1 MKLLIITQA
10 IDKNNPVLGFFVRW
24 VEEFSKKSE
33 KVTVICLEKG
43 EYNLPANVK
52 VISLGKESNF
62 KYSILNFK
70 LFKNIKYIFNFYLYI
85 FKYRNDYDAV
95 FVHMNQEYVLL
106 GGIFWRLFGK
116 KIMLWRN
123 HPYGSFLT
131 DFAVWLSDRV
141 FCTSKYSYTARFKKT
156 EIMPVGIDTDFFR
169 RNPEIKKIP
178 NSILF
183 LGRIS
188 PIKKPDLFIKALNL
202 LDKDGITF
210 KALIVGDPLPKDI
223 GYYEGLK
230 LKVKEYN
237 LENKVEFIGSVK
249 HEEAVDL
256 YNKYE
261 LYVNL
266 TPSGSMDKTIFEAM
280 ACESLVLV
288 ANKSLNDEIDKEFV
302 LERESDKNIAF
313 QLKNILSLN
322 IKEREVPNK
331 KLRDIVINKH
341 SLNKLVKN
349 LFK

>member
-1 MKLLIITQA
+1 MKLLIVTQK
-10 IDKNNPVLGFFVRW
+10 IDINDPILGFFHRW
-24 VEEFSKKSE
+24 TEEFSKNCE
-33 KVTVICLEKG
+33 KVTVVCLEKG
-43 EYNLPANVK
+43 EYSLPSNVT
-52 VISLGKESNF
+52 VLSLGKEEYIRSHSY
-62 KYSILNFK
+62 YSHIFSK
-70 LFKNIKYIFNFYLYI
+70 FLFVYRFYKYIWQERKN
-85 FKYRNDYDAV
+85 YDAV
-95 FVHMNQEYVLL
+95 FVHMNQEYALL
-106 GGIFWRLFGK
+106 GWKLWKLLGK

-131 DFAVWLSDRV
+131 NFAVWVSDRV

-169 RNPEIKKIP
+169 RKPEIKKTP